1 MNVGNN
7 FLYFSN
13 AAQLIRETVE
23 PSLVKSEKY
32 IGLEHIQEGTLHLS
46 HYGYAEDVNSIK
58 SRFKKG
64 DILFGK
70 LRPYFRKLIIAPF
83 DGISSTDIWVIRAKK
98 GVDQKFLFY
107 WMASEDFINHSMAG
121 AEGARMPRASWE
133 YAGRLSCQIV
143 DFVEQK
149 AIARILSS
157 LDDKIEL
164 NQQMKRTLE
173 AQARAIFKSWFVDFD
188 PVRAKMEGR
197 QPAGM
202 DAATAA
208 LFPDAFEDSPLGMI
222 PKGWTVKPFDDVAN
236 FLNGLALQKYPP
248 NGDDYLSVIKI
259 AELRRGVTG
268 SSGKASMDIPK
279 EYIIQSGDVL
289 FSWSGSLT
297 VCIWCG
303 GKGALNQHLF
313 KVTSKY
319 YPKWFYYQWV
329 NHYLP
334 VFQAIAASK
343 ATTMGH
349 IQRHHLSEALVI
361 IPPENIL
368 QVMDKTMMPLL
379 QKSIPT
385 SLESSQL
392 SAIRDT
398 LLPKL
403 ISGEIRVKEAEK
415 IVREAA

>member
-1 MNVGNN
+1 
-7 FLYFSN
+7 
-13 AAQLIRETVE
+13 
-23 PSLVKSEKY
+23 
-32 IGLEHIQEGTLHLS
+32 
-46 HYGYAEDVNSIK
+46 
-58 SRFKKG
+58 
-64 DILFGK
+64 
-70 LRPYFRKLIIAPF
+70 
-83 DGISSTDIWVIRAKK
+83 
-98 GVDQKFLFY
+98 
-107 WMASEDFINHSMAG
+107 MASEEFINHSMAG

-133 YAGRLSCQIV
+133 YAGRSSCQIV
-143 DFVEQK
+143 DFEEQK

-164 NQQMKRTLE
+164 NQQMNHTLE

-197 QPAGM
+197 QPSGM

-208 LFPDAFEDSPLGMI
+208 LFPDGFEESELGMI
-222 PKGWTVKPFDDVAN
+222 PKGWEAKPLDRVAH

-248 NGDDYLSVIKI
+248 KGDDYLPVIKI
-259 AELRRGVTG
+259 AELRRGTTE
-268 SSGKASMDIPK
+268 SSGKANIDIPQ
-279 EYIIQSGDVL
+279 EYIIQDGDIL

-297 VCIWCG
+297 VCVWCG

-313 KVTSKY
+313 KVTSKD

-329 NHYLP
+329 NYYLP
-334 VFQAIAASK
+334 DFQAIAASK

-349 IQRHHLSEALVI
+349 IQRHHLSEALTV

-368 QVMDKTMMPLL
+368 QAMDKTMMPLIE
-379 QKSIPT
+379 KTIAN

-392 SAIRDT
+392 STFRDF

-403 ISGEIRVKEAEK
+403 MSGEIRVKEAEK
-415 IVREAA
+415 MVGNVA